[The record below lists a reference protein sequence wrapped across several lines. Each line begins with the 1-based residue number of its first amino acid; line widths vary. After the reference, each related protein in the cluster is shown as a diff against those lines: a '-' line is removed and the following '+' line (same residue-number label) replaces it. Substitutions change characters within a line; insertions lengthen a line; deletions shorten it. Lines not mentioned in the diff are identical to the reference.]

1 MVRENGN
8 CKDGEDER
16 MLNGGGGGGDAEK
29 EKLTQKEVEVKF
41 VPEKNGDARIDME
54 VESEVCMNTKQSRSI
69 STNRG
74 ANRDGVLLKRTV
86 PWDGSGDKS
95 NLCYGSMS
103 CPRIA
108 VVS

>member
-16 MLNGGGGGGDAEK
+16 MLNGGGGDAEK

-54 VESEVCMNTKQSRSI
+54 VESEVKSRSI
-69 STNRG
+69 ST
-74 ANRDGVLLKRTV
+74 L
-86 PWDGSGDKS
+86 
-95 NLCYGSMS
+95 
-103 CPRIA
+103 
-108 VVS
+108 

>member
-16 MLNGGGGGGDAEK
+16 MLNGGGGGDAEK

-54 VESEVCMNTKQSRSI
+54 VESEVCTYDQTNAKQSRSI

-86 PWDGSGDKS
+86 PLGWV
-95 NLCYGSMS
+95 
-103 CPRIA
+103 R
-108 VVS
+108 